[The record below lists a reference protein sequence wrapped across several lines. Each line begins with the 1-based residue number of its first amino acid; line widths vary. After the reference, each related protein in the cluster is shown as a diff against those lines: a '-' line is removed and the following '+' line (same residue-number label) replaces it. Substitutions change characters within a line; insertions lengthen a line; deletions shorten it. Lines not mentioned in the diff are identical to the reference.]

1 MPTISLGLSRNL
13 RWNSQ
18 RFTRLTMPRVTRRTA
33 SRKVPISSDSEFSP
47 LSSAVSDYETTTVKD
62 AKYLPPE
69 RRKNTELLDPEAE
82 AEIPAAEEEVK
93 EASSRPPAVNSGY
106 LPLPWIGRLGYVCR
120 CQFIET

>member
-1 MPTISLGLSRNL
+1 MPTISLRVSRSL
-13 RWNSQ
+13 LWNSQ
-18 RFTRLTMPRVTRRTA
+18 RITRLIMPRVARRTA
-33 SRKVPISSDSEFSP
+33 SRKVPIPSDSEFSP

-62 AKYLPPE
+62 AKCLPPE

-120 CQFIET
+120 C